1 MSLTPGPGGQWTV
14 TWILESGEETCCLIG
29 DDKAAHRDQGPCPT
43 SDAVITGDAGL
54 GGYTV
59 PCNVRCKM

>member
-29 DDKAAHRDQGPCPT
+29 DDKAAPQSRDRAPHLMQ
-43 SDAVITGDAGL
+43 
-54 GGYTV
+54 
-59 PCNVRCKM
+59 